1 MIAMPDTFTDTRPSV
16 KLEQQLTQTTGAVE
30 SEIDTSSSHG
40 LQSLISSVV
49 PTDGCGQKAQD
60 LTRSRIPSF
69 DFSYG
74 GRSQTVFQGYPTTP
88 NSFDFSSASDYP
100 SQTTVEPNIVSNQ
113 LPFDTQRDNISD
125 QTTNGCNGSVH
136 ILSQR
141 DAQRQE
147 VSPDTRFGV
156 LEMPIIQT
164 DAYGLSDI
172 DGHKM
177 G

>member
-1 MIAMPDTFTDTRPSV
+1 M
-16 KLEQQLTQTTGAVE
+16 K
-30 SEIDTSSSHG
+30 
-40 LQSLISSVV
+40 
-49 PTDGCGQKAQD
+49 
-60 LTRSRIPSF
+60 
-69 DFSYG
+69 
-74 GRSQTVFQGYPTTP
+74 GYPTTP
-88 NSFDFSSASDYP
+88 NSFDSSSASDYS

-113 LPFDTQRDNISD
+113 LPFDTQRDSVDD
-125 QTTNGCNGSVH
+125 QTTNGYTGSVH

-141 DAQRQE
+141 DTQLQE
-147 VSPDTRFGV
+147 VSPDARFGV